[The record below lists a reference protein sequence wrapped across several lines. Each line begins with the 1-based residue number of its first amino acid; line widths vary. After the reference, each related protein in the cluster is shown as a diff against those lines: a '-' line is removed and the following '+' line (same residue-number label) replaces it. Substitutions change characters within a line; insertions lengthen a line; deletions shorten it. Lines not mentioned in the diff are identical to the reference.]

1 MTNRGTFSDA
11 DFSDIAVCNP
21 TRPEYAAFL
30 AMMHDPRLCDPIVTS
45 GDLNAFLPQVQR
57 MAA

>member
-45 GDLNAFLPQVQR
+45 GDLNAFLPQG
-57 MAA
+57 